1 METTE
6 KKVALLSVYEKT
18 GLVEFAKELL
28 QLGWEILASGGT
40 ARTIAAAGL
49 PVKDVADLVG
59 GQAILG
65 HRVVTLSREVH
76 AGLLARDCEKDR
88 EEMKKLGLPFIGLVC
103 VDLYPL
109 EMEIKKA
116 GSSPESVIE
125 QTDIGG
131 PTMLRSA
138 AKGRRIVISDPADRP
153 KVIDWLKAGRP
164 NEKEFLNRLA
174 AKAEAVCAH
183 YALLSARYHSDGF
196 YDGMVGEQVLS
207 LKYGENPWQKPAA
220 LFRALGL
227 NDDPLSCHQCQIVAG
242 TDPSFI
248 NITDEDR
255 LLQTITHLAAAFDVN
270 RGKVPFIAVGVKHGN
285 PCGASFGDEPAE
297 VLRQMVSGDTLAI
310 HGGWVMANFAI
321 TDELAEILLSYKVE
335 QGRRLLDGLVAPAFS
350 PQAIEM
356 LKRKKDK
363 CRFIVQ
369 PALEKLGKDS
379 LDAARRLRQVRGG
392 FLVQPNYTLILDL
405 RHPDLK
411 VYGEWTEAQK
421 DSLILAW
428 AIGSTSN
435 SNTITLVE
443 GQRLIG
449 NGVGQQDRVGAAT
462 LALWRAK
469 RMAHPT
475 DRAVAYSDSF
485 FPFPDGPA
493 ELAKAGVKVIFAS
506 SGSVNDK
513 EVIATCQDAAVTLVM
528 LPDTEVRGFFGH

>member
-28 QLGWEILASGGT
+28 ELGWEILASGGT
-40 ARTIAAAGL
+40 ARTMAAAGL

-59 GQAILG
+59 GGPILG
-65 HRVVTLSREVH
+65 HRVVTLSREIH
-76 AGLLARDCEKDR
+76 AGLLARDGEEDR
-88 EEMKKLGLPFIGLVC
+88 KELKKLGLPFIGLVC

-109 EMEIKKA
+109 EVEIKKA

-131 PTMLRSA
+131 PTLLRSA
-138 AKGRRIVISDPADRP
+138 AKGRRIVISDPADRQ

-164 NEKEFLNRLA
+164 NEKEFINRLA

-183 YALLSARYHSDGF
+183 YALLSARYHSDSF
-196 YDGMVGEQVLS
+196 YDGMVGEQVLP

-220 LFRALGL
+220 LFRNLGL
-227 NDDPLSCHQCQIVAG
+227 NDDPLSCHRGRVVAG
-242 TDPSFI
+242 TNPSFV

-255 LLQTITHLAAAFDVN
+255 LLQTITHLAAAFDAN

-285 PCGASFGDEPAE
+285 PCGAAFGDDQGE

-310 HGGWVMANFAI
+310 HGGWVIANFAI
-321 TDELAEILLSYKVE
+321 TDELAEILRTFKVDK
-335 QGRRLLDGLVAPAFS
+335 GRRILDGVIAPAFS

-369 PALEKLGKDS
+369 PALEKLGKES
-379 LDAARRLRQVRGG
+379 LDTARRLRQVRGG

-405 RHPDLK
+405 LHPNLK

-449 NGVGQQDRVGAAT
+449 NGVGQQDRVGAAV
-462 LALWRAK
+462 LAIWRAR
-469 RMAHPT
+469 RMVHPMEG
-475 DRAVAYSDSF
+475 AVAYSDSF
-485 FPFPDGPA
+485 FPFPDGPE
-493 ELAKAGVKVIFAS
+493 ELAKAGLKVIFAS
-506 SGSVNDK
+506 SGSVKDK
-513 EVIATCQDAAVTLVM
+513 EVIAACQGAVVTLVM
-528 LPDTEVRGFFGH
+528 LPDTECRGFFGH

>member
-1 METTE
+1 MK

-18 GLVEFAKELL
+18 GIVEFAKELL
-28 QLGWEILASGGT
+28 ELGWEILASGGT
-40 ARTIAAAGL
+40 AKTIAAAGL

-59 GQAILG
+59 GGPILG
-65 HRVVTLSREVH
+65 HRVVTLSREIH
-76 AGLLARDCEKDR
+76 AGLLARDCEEDR

-109 EMEIKKA
+109 ETEIKKA

-125 QTDIGG
+125 QTDTGG
-131 PTMLRSA
+131 LAMLRSA
-138 AKGRRIVISDPADRP
+138 AKGRRIVIADPADRP
-153 KVIDWLKAGRP
+153 KVIDWLKDGRP
-164 NEKEFLNRLA
+164 NEQEFINRLA

-220 LFRALGL
+220 LFRALGI
-227 NDDPLSCHQCQIVAG
+227 NDDPLSCHRCQIVAG

-255 LLQTITHLAAAFDVN
+255 LLQTITHIAAAFDAN

-285 PCGASFGDEPAE
+285 PCGAAFGDEPAE
-297 VLRQMVSGDTLAI
+297 VLRQMISGDTLAI
-310 HGGWVMANFAI
+310 HGGWVIANFAV

-350 PQAIEM
+350 PQAIET

-379 LDAARRLRQVRGG
+379 LDAARRLRPVRGG
-392 FLVQPNYTLILDL
+392 FLTQPNYTLILDFH
-405 RHPDLK
+405 HPDLK

-435 SNTITLVE
+435 SNTITVVKVE
-443 GQRLIG
+443 ERQLIG
-449 NGVGQQDRVGAAT
+449 NGVGQQDRVGAAR
-462 LALWRAK
+462 LAIWRAD
-469 RMAHPT
+469 RMAHNT
-475 DRAVAYSDSF
+475 DGAVAYSDSF

-506 SGSVNDK
+506 SGSVKDK
-513 EVIATCQDAAVTLVM
+513 EVIATCQDAVVTLVM
-528 LPDTEVRGFFGH
+528 LPDAEVRGFFGH